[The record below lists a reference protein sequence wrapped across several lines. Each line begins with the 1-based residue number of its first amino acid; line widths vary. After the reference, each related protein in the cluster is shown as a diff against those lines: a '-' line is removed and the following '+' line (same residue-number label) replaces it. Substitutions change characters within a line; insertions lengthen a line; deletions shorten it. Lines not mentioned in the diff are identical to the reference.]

1 MQKKI
6 TFIINFKKLL
16 LTLNTRIKKL
26 SFIKNFNKLI
36 LTLNTRIE
44 SFFNSIKILINTKK
58 KTKIDLRNIDKKF
71 LISIGSAV
79 ILVFSYFFIPAFYDK
94 NLVKTKLTNQIL
106 EKYNLEVNFDGAIS
120 YRMFPTPHYFIKDT
134 IIIYDEKNLAKI
146 GIANIHISIE
156 NFLSFKS
163 FKIKNLNFKKTE
175 FDINSNNFGFF
186 KEILNFNKSEYSINF
201 TDSSLFFRDKYEDVI
216 FLTKVDKLNFLYTD
230 ESDQQLNIKLK
241 IFNNPFKA
249 DFINNI
255 EKKKSFAN
263 IQSHKLRLNIK
274 NNFDYSDA
282 NITGLLDFKVINK
295 SKIIKYN
302 LNKNSLNFNND
313 KNTFK
318 GKFDFKPFYMSTDL
332 KFHQIDIINLF
343 KSSSIFLDL
352 LNAEILNNQ
361 SLNAVVNIYSDK
373 IKNVNYL
380 SNIDLKTYFEEGNI
394 NIKNSTLSWKNSI
407 LINLEDVQLISEN
420 NSIILTGAMSFDF
433 IDIDDFY
440 RQYQVKKINRKKIK
454 KIRLDFLLDINS
466 KLIELENLKVDGFSN
481 KAIDKFINNFNSKK
495 QNIFNKIIFKN
506 SIKEFFN
513 NI

>member
-6 TFIINFKKLL
+6 IFIKNLKKLL
-16 LTLNTRIKKL
+16 LPLNTRLEKL
-26 SFIKNFNKLI
+26 SFIKKFNKLL

-58 KTKIDLRNIDKKF
+58 KTKIDLRNIDKF
-71 LISIGSAV
+71 FFISIGSAV
-79 ILVFSYFFIPAFYDK
+79 ILVFSYFFIPTFYDK
-94 NLVKTKLTNQIL
+94 NLVKIKLTNQIL

-120 YRMFPTPHYFIKDT
+120 YRLFPTPHYFIKDT

-146 GIANIHISIE
+146 GFAKIHISIE
-156 NFLSFKS
+156 NFFSFKS
-163 FKIKNLNFKKTE
+163 FQIKNLNFKKTE

-186 KEILNFNKSEYSINF
+186 KEILNFNKSKYSINF
-201 TDSSLFFRDKYEDVI
+201 NDSSLFYRDKYEDVI

-230 ESDQQLNIKLK
+230 EFDQQLNIKLK
-241 IFNNPFKA
+241 IFNNRFKV
-249 DFINNI
+249 DVVNNI
-255 EKKKSFAN
+255 EKKKSFVN
-263 IQSHKLRLNIK
+263 IESHKLRLNIE
-274 NNFDYSDA
+274 NDFDYSDA
-282 NITGLLDFKVINK
+282 NITGLLNFKVINK
-295 SKIIKYN
+295 SKTINYS

-380 SNIDLKTYFEEGNI
+380 SNVDLKTYFEEGNI

-420 NSIILTGAMSFDF
+420 NSVIFTGAMSFDF
-433 IDIDDFY
+433 IDINDFY
-440 RQYQVKKINRKKIK
+440 RQYQVKKINRKKIR

-466 KLIELENLKVDGFSN
+466 KTIELDNLKVDGSSN
-481 KAIDKFINNFNSKK
+481 KVIDKYINNFNSKK